1 MNSDDQDE
9 WIMEMHMGHSEIR
22 MLYDHI
28 CYAIQTWPGSPA
40 RPAEEQEYLLVLKSR
55 LFAMLSEYIF
65 YEK

>member
-1 MNSDDQDE
+1 MTSDNQGE
-9 WIMEMHMGHSEIR
+9 WIMEMQMGHDEIR

-40 RPAEEQEYLLVLKSR
+40 RPAEEQEYLQLLKTR
-55 LFAMLSEYIF
+55 LFAMLTEYTF